1 MTRVLFQGKRLLM
14 PKNLGW
20 CGFFPAA
27 QRPLSES
34 RGDRGES
41 CSALISR
48 VRR

>member
-14 PKNLGW
+14 PKNLGS

-27 QRPLSES
+27 LRPLSGS
-34 RGDRGES
+34 RGGRGGS
-41 CSALISR
+41 CSALIRR